1 MEYCDLEAVNGVFG
15 FGCFWVRIY
24 EYPFDDLEMILWFF
38 FFFFFFYVGYRIL
51 NVVFSFLYCFFRIFF
66 FESTINMFYS
76 SMNLPFFSR
85 ARASVCVCVLMCTV
99 AFPRQLSGCFFF
111 SVLLLFPVPW

>member
-38 FFFFFFYVGYRIL
+38 FFFFL
-51 NVVFSFLYCFFRIFF
+51 FLRWLQNTERGFF
-66 FESTINMFYS
+66 FF
-76 SMNLPFFSR
+76 
-85 ARASVCVCVLMCTV
+85 
-99 AFPRQLSGCFFF
+99 
-111 SVLLLFPVPW
+111 VLLFSNLFL